1 MAAVPRQR
9 DAERSRAA
17 ILGAAETLF
26 AERDYEAVTLSD
38 IGDAAGVS
46 RATPSY
52 FFGSKEEV
60 YVAALERVFADREV
74 AVERATA
81 PLRAARGGDDAGL
94 RRALDAAVT
103 DYLRFLVERPAFA
116 RLVAW
121 EGLAGGRRLRATP
134 RASRALHDAFGAVGA
149 TRRRFDVDDAVLVFV
164 TLTLSP

>member
-52 FFGSKEEV
+52 FFGSKEAV
-60 YVAALERVFADREV
+60 YAAALERVFADREA
-74 AVERATA
+74 AVERAAA
-81 PLRAARGGDDAGL
+81 PLRRWAEGTGDDAGL
-94 RRALDAAVT
+94 RRAL
-103 DYLRFLVERPAFA
+103 R
-116 RLVAW
+116 
-121 EGLAGGRRLRATP
+121 
-134 RASRALHDAFGAVGA
+134 
-149 TRRRFDVDDAVLVFV
+149 
-164 TLTLSP
+164 